1 MTTWFFAGMTTSL
14 WLPLLM
20 AFLADVH
27 RHGLKEVLIEISM
40 RARGISEEDDEN
52 EDEDEDQTFLE
63 KMYCWLAEQ
72 FVIASPICWIIS
84 AIIN

>member
-20 AFLADVH
+20 ALLADVH
-27 RHGLKEVLIEISM
+27 RHGLIEVLIEIQ
-40 RARGISEEDDEN
+40 RRGRGLSAEDD
-52 EDEDEDQTFLE
+52 EDEDEDETFLE
-63 KMYCWLAEQ
+63 KIHSWLTKQ
-72 FVIASPICWIIS
+72 FIILSPICWIIS

>member
-1 MTTWFFAGMTTSL
+1 MTTSL

-20 AFLADVH
+20 AFLADIH
-27 RHGLKEVLIEISM
+27 RQGLKEALIEISL
-40 RARGISEEDDEN
+40 RARGISEEDDE
-52 EDEDEDQTFLE
+52 DEDEDQTFIE
-63 KMYCWLAEQ
+63 KMYYWLAEQ